1 MPGNTR
7 LFQESITIEL
17 NTIKNR
23 VRNLIGD
30 AHWGEEGRFK
40 EAVLKNILRQF
51 LPKNLSV
58 GTGFI
63 LKANG
68 NNDGDNVL
76 SSQLD
81 VIVYDNTLP
90 VLFSEG
96 DFVITTL
103 KNVRAIIEVK
113 SRITPTTFRN
123 VVEQFD
129 NSIAHFADEINRP
142 FFSLAGGRRIPN
154 RKTKIFTGIFAFEFI
169 GDINSIN
176 IDDSLIDSR
185 KLINHISLGSDCFIK
200 HWSKTFRDRL
210 AVPVDCQHDFYN
222 VYSLNNLSFS
232 YFISNL
238 IDITSGG
245 LNDRYWFSFPI
256 EGTKEIHRNRTI
268 CLR

>member
-1 MPGNTR
+1 MPGNAR
-7 LFQESITIEL
+7 LFQQSITQEL
-17 NTIKNR
+17 DIIKNR
-23 VRNLIGD
+23 VRNLIGG

-68 NNDGDNVL
+68 QNDVENVL

-81 VIVYDNTLP
+81 IIVYDNTLP

-96 DFVITTL
+96 DFIITTL
-103 KNVRAIIEVK
+103 TNVRAIIEVK
-113 SRITPTTFRN
+113 SRITHNTFRQ

-129 NSIAHFADEINRP
+129 NSISHFIPTLNR
-142 FFSLAGGRRIPN
+142 PN
-154 RKTKIFTGIFAFEFI
+154 RKKIFAGIFAFEFE
-169 GDINSIN
+169 GDLNSEN
-176 IDDSLIDSR
+176 IDNALFGSR
-185 KLINHISLGSDCFIK
+185 RIVNHISLGSSFFIR
-200 HWSKTFRDRL
+200 HWKQRERARL
-210 AVPVDCQHDFYN
+210 ARHVDCESDFYN
-222 VYSLNNLSFS
+222 VYDLDNLSFS

-256 EGTKEIHRNRTI
+256 EGTKELHRVRTI
-268 CLR
+268 CLD